1 MPQSYALLR
10 YFATVAIYRNGDV
23 RLAEIRHCNFSNLA
37 SQIRSPPRAWRL
49 LNSKFNMLRIT
60 KTFEDDETIILRLDG
75 RVDSSTVAELQEECD
90 GYKDSPEKTLLL
102 DFSGITFIS
111 QSGLKLLQKL
121 KNGRIKLAKGSL
133 FVETLLS
140 DLKD

>member
-1 MPQSYALLR
+1 
-10 YFATVAIYRNGDV
+10 
-23 RLAEIRHCNFSNLA
+23 
-37 SQIRSPPRAWRL
+37 
-49 LNSKFNMLRIT
+49 MLRIT
-60 KTFEDDETIILRLDG
+60 KTFEDEDTIVLRLDG
-75 RVDSSTVAELQEECD
+75 SVDSSTVAELQNECD
-90 GYKDSPEKTLLL
+90 GYKRKTHKTLLL
-102 DFSGITFIS
+102 DLSGVTFIS

>member
-1 MPQSYALLR
+1 
-10 YFATVAIYRNGDV
+10 V
-23 RLAEIRHCNFSNLA
+23 
-37 SQIRSPPRAWRL
+37 PRAWRL
-49 LNSKFNMLRIT
+49 LNNKFNMLRIT
-60 KTFEDDETIILRLDG
+60 KTFEDDETVILRLDG

-90 GYKDSPEKTLLL
+90 SYKDSPEKTLLL